1 MGAAVGVNDVPIV
14 GQPVAFGTGFLV
26 LVFVGFSSF
35 LIFYL
40 TTFAHEGGK
49 MLVGGFLFR
58 GLVGFTIKDE
68 TARGS
73 TNWVNKGFVLRQP
86 LINFAGT
93 AAPPLFGLAGAAL
106 IADGNAFAVLFSV
119 AFLSAVALLFADN
132 GLARLIPALVIA
144 AVFAAALRGG
154 AENQATL
161 AVTLVWILLLGGL
174 ADAWRANTT
183 IDDAKVLSDR
193 LLLPG
198 WFWKLVWITIG
209 VVSLFVG
216 GRLLLVRGA

>member
-1 MGAAVGVNDVPIV
+1 MGGTAAVNAVPIV
-14 GQPVAFGTGFLV
+14 GQPVAYGTGFIALV
-26 LVFVGFSSF
+26 VVGLSRMVGQYFS
-35 LIFYL
+35 
-40 TTFAHEGGK
+40 TFAHEGGK
-49 MLVGGFLFR
+49 MLVGGFLCR

-73 TNWVNKGFVLRQP
+73 TNWVDKGFVLRQP

-93 AAPPLFGLAGAAL
+93 AAPPLFGLAGAGL
-106 IADGNAFAVLFSV
+106 IAKGNGFAVLFSA

-132 GLARLIPALVIA
+132 GLARLIPAIVIA
-144 AVFAAALRGG
+144 AVFAVALRGD

-161 AVTLVWILLLGGL
+161 AVTLVWLLLFGGL

-198 WFWKLVWITIG
+198 WFWKLVWIAIG

-216 GRLLLVRGA
+216 GRLLLVPGA